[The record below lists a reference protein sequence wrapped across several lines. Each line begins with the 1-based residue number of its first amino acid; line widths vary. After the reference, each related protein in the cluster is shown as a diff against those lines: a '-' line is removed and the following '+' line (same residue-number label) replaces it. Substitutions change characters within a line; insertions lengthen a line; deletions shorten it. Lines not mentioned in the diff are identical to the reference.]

1 MVCIKK
7 VVTYILEYVALF
19 FFYGFIYFII
29 ECIWKQQLTDWR
41 MAVLGGVMGVMI
53 GLINLLFSY
62 DTDLI
67 LQGIVGSL
75 LVTLSEAIGG
85 YYWNIELGL
94 NIWDYSSLPFS
105 AINGQV
111 NLLFSIGW
119 FFLSIVCIF
128 LDDVIDYYIIK
139 QKKSEAPYYVIF
151 GKMIFEFK

>member
-1 MVCIKK
+1 
-7 VVTYILEYVALF
+7 
-19 FFYGFIYFII
+19 
-29 ECIWKQQLTDWR
+29 